1 MIAVLGLALLA
12 AAPLLREERFRVE
25 RPSEAVVTLTAG
37 CERCDWAQPGREA
50 VALVLSVDGK
60 YSQHLILSRGEAP
73 ADYRVSLGGLSAGPH
88 RLQIRLDH
96 GASAKHA
103 GRVTLRPARFALVP
117 EDGSDHA
124 MLAFAPILHARPDTL
139 ERFTDLPL
147 LMWCEREMIPGGV
160 RLRYSV
166 IFSNEDGGTPIDRL
180 MATWGRATDIE
191 YVYSVE
197 LDDGGKLVGEEFQ
210 GKDHKLLPFRGPH
223 EGTHPREWV
232 VTDNNMVGD
241 RGDTTRRYAPA
252 PEPFDLTDVS
262 REALMDAHPWTY
274 RVSAQEARREGRVA
288 EDAMPGTGKIPD
300 PRRFVTLE
308 ACGEVQD
315 AALTFALGAAGHG
328 GETRWYESDGGLPNF
343 RVARSGCFRS
353 AVALPP
359 GEAGR
364 LVALRLRA
372 QTRLPQEGEPPLPPG
387 TGRARLTRINQLFLL
402 GEDDE
407 PAENL
412 FAWAGEAALVAE
424 GPPLELALAGRPR

>member
-1 MIAVLGLALLA
+1 MIAALGLALLA
-12 AAPLLREERFRVE
+12 AGPLLREERFRVE
-25 RPSEAVVTLTAG
+25 RPSEVVVALTLG

-50 VALVLSVDGK
+50 AALVLSVDGN
-60 YSQHLILSRGEAP
+60 YSQHLILSRGESP
-73 ADYRVSLGGLSAGPH
+73 ADYKVALGGLAAGRH
-88 RLQIRLDH
+88 ELHIRLDRA
-96 GASAKHA
+96 ASAKHA
-103 GRVTLRPARFALVP
+103 GRVTVRSARFAFTP
-117 EDGSDHA
+117 EDDRDHA
-124 MLAFAPILHARPDTL
+124 MLAYAPILHARPDTL

-147 LMWCEREMIPGGV
+147 VMWCERETIPGGV

-197 LDDGGKLVGEEFQ
+197 LDDLGKLVGEEFQ

-241 RGDTTRRYAPA
+241 QGDTTRRYALA

-262 REALMDAHPWTY
+262 REAVMDAHPWTY

-288 EDAMPGTGKIPD
+288 EEARPGTGKIPD

-315 AALTFALGAAGHG
+315 AALAFDLGAAGPG
-328 GETRWYESDGGLPNF
+328 GETRWYESDGGLPKF

-372 QTRLPQEGEPPLPPG
+372 HTRPPPEGEPPLPPG
-387 TGRARLTRINQLFLL
+387 TGRARVTRINRLFLL
-402 GEDDE
+402 GDDDE